1 MSTSQHL
8 AIYQIPLNN
17 TSPLPSQTHFHSA
30 ADDDTMGDA
39 ASQINRGALNAIFF
53 QQDLAAAQFQ
63 VPVLQ
68 CLQIK
73 PMVST

>member
-1 MSTSQHL
+1 
-8 AIYQIPLNN
+8 
-17 TSPLPSQTHFHSA
+17 
-30 ADDDTMGDA
+30 MGDA
-39 ASQINRGALNAIFF
+39 ASQINRGALNAIFL

-73 PMVST
+73 PMVSTVTVRADAMLDTWLMYLHYEARTKRRR